1 MDMQAGDGDPGSAQF
16 TFKQDQEGGGG
27 HYVILKMMP
36 YKLVVE
42 ICV

>member
-1 MDMQAGDGDPGSAQF
+1 VSQDKAYMNLKMRQF